1 MGILTFI
8 TILCIG
14 MTLGFL
20 SVGLVLRILKHT
32 ENKDDQRKG

>member
-14 MTLGFL
+14 MTIGFL
-20 SVGLVLRILKHT
+20 SVGLVLKILKCK
-32 ENKDDQRKG
+32 NSKDEGDY